1 MYDTAKIRINSQ
13 KQNSLP
19 SYSAFRKT
27 LIFTHKEKRK
37 FLYYKKKFLV

>member
-1 MYDTAKIRINSQ
+1 MILQRYALTHRNKTVC
-13 KQNSLP
+13 P